1 MFSASLVQLG
11 TTRNYIAVEEKF
23 LGFVLVYELVCTE
36 LHGSGSFVKRVDPF
50 CAINRHD
57 CVLRLGC
64 HSVCPHCKHL
74 DTFEFLC
81 MVQVKRNIVLHNRKL
96 KAEGWIWFSLH
107 LVVGKRYLTVSGAF
121 SLIKTNLNPH
131 TLYWLPVELRI
142 VYRIYFLTFKCVH
155 GLGPKYLQELL
166 DGLQV

>member
-23 LGFVLVYELVCTE
+23 LGFVLVYELARTE
-36 LHGSGSFVKRVDPF
+36 WHGSGSFVKRVDPF

-57 CVLRLGC
+57 CVLQLGC

-81 MVQVKRNIVLHNRKL
+81 MVQVQRNIALHNRKL
-96 KAEGWIWFSLH
+96 KRRGINLIQLAPRCREE
-107 LVVGKRYLTVSGAF
+107 VSYRFGRIF
-121 SLIKTNLNPH
+121 IDQNKS
-131 TLYWLPVELRI
+131 ELAYT
-142 VYRIYFLTFKCVH
+142 VYRR
-155 GLGPKYLQELL
+155 GLRL
-166 DGLQV
+166 V

>member
-23 LGFVLVYELVCTE
+23 LGFVLVYELACTE

-50 CAINRHD
+50 CALNRHD
-57 CVLRLGC
+57 CVLQLGC

-81 MVQVKRNIVLHNRKL
+81 MVQVKRNIALHNRKL
-96 KAEGWIWFSLH
+96 KRRGIN
-107 LVVGKRYLTVSGAF
+107 
-121 SLIKTNLNPH
+121 LI
-131 TLYWLPVELRI
+131 
-142 VYRIYFLTFKCVH
+142 
-155 GLGPKYLQELL
+155 
-166 DGLQV
+166 

>member
-1 MFSASLVQLG
+1 MFSASLVKLG

-57 CVLRLGC
+57 CLLRLGC

-81 MVQVKRNIVLHNRKL
+81 MVQVKRNIALHNRKL
-96 KAEGWIWFSLH
+96 KRRGINLIQLAPRCREE
-107 LVVGKRYLTVSGAF
+107 VSYRFGRDF
-121 SLIKTNLNPH
+121 IDQNKS
-131 TLYWLPVELRI
+131 ELAYT
-142 VYRIYFLTFKCVH
+142 VYRR
-155 GLGPKYLQELL
+155 GLRL
-166 DGLQV
+166 V

>member
-1 MFSASLVQLG
+1 MFSSSHEQLG

-23 LGFVLVYELVCTE
+23 LGFVLVYELACTE

-57 CVLRLGC
+57 CVLQLGC

-81 MVQVKRNIVLHNRKL
+81 VVQVKRNIALHNRKL
-96 KAEGWIWFSLH
+96 KSRGIN
-107 LVVGKRYLTVSGAF
+107 
-121 SLIKTNLNPH
+121 LIQLAPSCRKEVAYRFGLIFIYQNKNILSAKS
-131 TLYWLPVELRI
+131 ELAYT
-142 VYRIYFLTFKCVH
+142 VYRR
-155 GLGPKYLQELL
+155 GLRL
-166 DGLQV
+166 V

>member
-23 LGFVLVYELVCTE
+23 LGFVLVYELACTE

-74 DTFEFLC
+74 DTFEFLS
-81 MVQVKRNIVLHNRKL
+81 MVQVKRNIALHNRKL
-96 KAEGWIWFSLH
+96 KSRGINLIQLAPSCRKKVASYEKLKAGQVYYKTPAGF
-107 LVVGKRYLTVSGAF
+107 LVVAIITGF
-121 SLIKTNLNPH
+121 SEVHDSLSTMEHACHATTPLI
-131 TLYWLPVELRI
+131 
-142 VYRIYFLTFKCVH
+142 
-155 GLGPKYLQELL
+155 
-166 DGLQV
+166 